1 LKLLTKLT
9 LFITL
14 SKLLIVVLFVSLLPS
29 LVSYVSFR
37 YSNYY
42 LSQQKKKVLSVIS
55 ENGLDYYLQGDSAY
69 ASYTMLKEEYIS
81 LIPAGTSSVRDTIE
95 TSQRIVEGDTL
106 NYRVLIHELAEKNN
120 KYILEIGKTTDTIS
134 QYNTLLQR
142 FTLYILIG
150 LIGLSILVD
159 LVYTHVLL
167 RPLGKIVSSKLLN
180 RKFPFKEPLSPVKTS
195 TIDFQFLD
203 SSLISLMKKI
213 HEAFDKEREF
223 TSNASHELMTPI
235 SILQTNIENLMVE
248 DDISEQL
255 QEKISAMMR
264 TLNRLKKIVH
274 SLLYISRIENDQ
286 FAKSD
291 TVNIQQ
297 ITREVMEELSYRLE
311 TKSIH
316 FTNSISSKVK
326 ITNVNHD
333 LFFQLLYNLINNAIR
348 YNKEN
353 GAIHLSDHYAVGEPY
368 TICIKDT
375 GIGIKDEELGTIFN
389 RFKKTGKANSEG
401 YGLGLS
407 IVKSIILFHG
417 FEIKV
422 SSDYGK
428 GTVFSI
434 AIPAKIVAT
443 EDPSLVLSTF
453 KKLN

>member
-1 LKLLTKLT
+1 LKLLTKLA

-14 SKLLIVVLFVSLLPS
+14 SKLLIVILFVSLLPS
-29 LVSYVSFR
+29 LVDYVSFR

-42 LSQQKKKVLSVIS
+42 LNQQKNKVLSVIN
-55 ENGLDYYLQGDSAY
+55 ENGLEYYLQGYTAY

-81 LIPAGTSSVRDTIE
+81 LIPAGTGSVRDTIE

-106 NYRVLIHELAEKNN
+106 NYRVLVHELDDQDN
-120 KYILEIGKTTDTIS
+120 KYILEIGKATDSIG

-142 FTLYILIG
+142 FALYVLIG
-150 LIGLSILVD
+150 LILLSIVVD
-159 LVYTHVLL
+159 LVYTNVLL
-167 RPLGKIVSSKLLN
+167 RPLGKIVRSKLLN

-195 TIDFQFLD
+195 TIDFKFLD

-235 SILQTNIENLMVE
+235 SILQTHIENLLME
-248 DDISEQL
+248 DDISEPL

-274 SLLYISRIENDQ
+274 SLLYISQIENDQ
-286 FAKSD
+286 FAKTD
-291 TVNIQQ
+291 TVPMHQ
-297 ITREVMEELSYRLE
+297 ISREVTEELSDRLE
-311 TKSIH
+311 AKSIH
-316 FTNSISSKVK
+316 FTNTISSKVK
-326 ITNVNHD
+326 ITHVNHD

-353 GAIHLSDHYAVGEPY
+353 GSIHLSDHYAPGQPY
-368 TICIKDT
+368 MITVKDT
-375 GIGIKDEELGTIFN
+375 GIGIKEEELGTIFN
-389 RFKKTGKANSEG
+389 RFKKTGKGNSEG

-422 SSDYGK
+422 SSDYGE

-434 AIPAKIVAT
+434 AIPASMVAT
-443 EDPSLVLSTF
+443 
-453 KKLN
+453 

>member
-14 SKLLIVVLFVSLLPS
+14 SKLLIVILFVSLLPA

-42 LSQQKKKVLSVIS
+42 LSQQKNKVLSVIR

-81 LIPAGTSSVRDTIE
+81 LIPAGSGSVEDTIV

-106 NYRVLIHELAEKNN
+106 NYRVLIHELADKDH

-150 LIGLSILVD
+150 LIVLSILVD

-167 RPLGKIVSSKLLN
+167 RPLGKIVSTKLLN

-195 TIDFQFLD
+195 TIDFKFLD
-203 SSLISLMKKI
+203 SSLINLMKKI

-235 SILQTNIENLMVE
+235 SILQSHIENLMME

-274 SLLYISRIENDQ
+274 SLLYISQIENDQ
-286 FAKSD
+286 FAKTD
-291 TVNIQQ
+291 TVNMQQ
-297 ITREVMEELSYRLE
+297 ISRQVMEELSYRLE
-311 TKSIH
+311 AQSIH
-316 FTNSISSKVK
+316 FTNTISPNVK

-353 GAIHLSDHYAVGEPY
+353 GSIHLSDHYAAGQPY
-368 TICIKDT
+368 IVYIKDT
-375 GIGIKDEELGTIFN
+375 GIGIKEEELGTIFN
-389 RFKKTGKANSEG
+389 RFKKTGKANGDG

-407 IVKSIILFHG
+407 IVKSISLFQG

-422 SSDYGK
+422 TSDYGH

-434 AIPAKIVAT
+434 SVPSKIVAT
-443 EDPSLVLSTF
+443 
-453 KKLN
+453 